1 MKRAIIFDLDGTI
14 LNTIGDLNNTV
25 NLTYK
30 YFNINKVDSIDKTM
44 AMVGYGIKN
53 LVEQMFIEYPEL
65 TNEAYKK
72 FLEIYKKEYYKTTI
86 PYDGIKELIDNLIT
100 KGIKIGVNSN
110 KNDSYT
116 KKLIEIHFS
125 NINMDYVLGKKDSIN
140 VKPDP
145 MGVNLILKKMN
156 VLNSEALYIGD
167 SPTDIKT
174 ALNANIDSAS
184 VTWGFRSKQQL
195 IDNGAIRI
203 INKPSEILNILQ

>member
-1 MKRAIIFDLDGTI
+1 MKRAIIFDLDGTL

-44 AMVGYGIKN
+44 VMVGHGIKN

-72 FLEIYKKEYYKTTI
+72 FLEIYDKEYYKTTI

-125 NINMDYVLGKKDSIN
+125 NINMDYVLGKKDNIN
-140 VKPDP
+140 FKPDP

>member
-44 AMVGYGIKN
+44 AMVGHGIKN